1 MTLPTDIFTYVR
13 WSGIA
18 TIATLIVTIIAFIA
32 KWGFRFRLV
41 GATSFMGVLTIG
53 IFALGLSFFPHET
66 IPGAVRYSL
75 VYDNGSNLA
84 VVSVPQNID
93 RTAIEPTLRQAA
105 SDLYSYGRTGTKGND
120 RFIIRLRTVLHPND
134 RTSQPLFLGEAR
146 RPISNRQDKNIAI
159 EVFEKNLQQLPTRS
173 VTIIN

>member
-18 TIATLIVTIIAFIA
+18 TIATLIVTIIAFLA

-53 IFALGLSFFPHET
+53 IFALGLGLFPHET
-66 IPGAVRYSL
+66 IPGAARYSL
-75 VYDNGSNLA
+75 IYDNGANLA
-84 VVSVPQNID
+84 VVSVPQEID

-105 SDLYSYGRTGTKGND
+105 SNLYSYGRTGTNGNNN
-120 RFIIRLRTVLHPND
+120 FTVRLRTVLHPND
-134 RTSQPLFLGEAR
+134 RTSQPLFLGEAKR
-146 RPISNRQDKNIAI
+146 SLINRQDNNIAI
-159 EVFEKNLQQLPTRS
+159 EVFEKNLQQLPKG
-173 VTIIN
+173 